1 MDDLGTVQHVEA
13 YVRRTV
19 LNLYLDGYR
28 RRRRW
33 GAVRHL
39 VGRQDATDGPDQ
51 GSPERLDVD
60 SALAALP
67 PRQRA
72 CVVLRYFSDLTVA
85 QIADDLGVT
94 TGTVKRHLHDAV
106 VVLERSSPGLP
117 RSPRCCWSS
126 SSCGAW
132 CCRSRPSCRRSR
144 PPTHHRTPGRASSR
158 RGTGRSAC
166 RWSRRTC
173 SLASRWRAGPDDIE
187 LDPVRR
193 AVWVSCYED
202 GTVSVIDAAAHVVV
216 ATIAVG
222 TDPSGL
228 GMDPEAGLVYVA
240 GSGPDGVGIVSVIDA
255 RTLQVVGTVP
265 LGPGARPGEVAV
277 DPVTHAVFVPTS
289 RSDVTVIDTDTRRV
303 VATVPVGEN
312 PIGMAVDADRGR
324 ALVMHHDDG
333 VVASP

>member
-1 MDDLGTVQHVEA
+1 M
-13 YVRRTV
+13 
-19 LNLYLDGYR
+19 
-28 RRRRW
+28 
-33 GAVRHL
+33 
-39 VGRQDATDGPDQ
+39 
-51 GSPERLDVD
+51 
-60 SALAALP
+60 
-67 PRQRA
+67 
-72 CVVLRYFSDLTVA
+72 
-85 QIADDLGVT
+85 
-94 TGTVKRHLHDAV
+94 
-106 VVLERSSPGLP
+106 
-117 RSPRCCWSS
+117 
-126 SSCGAW
+126 
-132 CCRSRPSCRRSR
+132 
-144 PPTHHRTPGRASSR
+144 
-158 RGTGRSAC
+158 
-166 RWSRRTC
+166 
-173 SLASRWRAGPDDIE
+173 
-187 LDPVRR
+187 
-193 AVWVSCYED
+193 SCYED

-333 VVASP
+333 EGASP